1 MRLHRWKCLIF
12 ALFLFTEGLFGQEY
26 RGSLSGRVADPS
38 GAAVPGA
45 HVTLTNIATNVRL
58 TTDTN
63 AEGHYTVPF
72 LQPGTYDLRVEHQ
85 GFKAFQR
92 SPIEVRIEEAVTV
105 DAQLEL
111 GSGTETVNVRAE
123 TPLLDVASAS
133 LGETVDAKRVVE
145 LPIQQGVHFHLIAL
159 TPGVVKTG
167 TNMLDENP
175 YDGTIIS
182 YSVGGE
188 SASANLITVDGVIT
202 GQVSGSSGP
211 SFSPPEYSVGEFR
224 VLTSSFSAEQGF
236 TQGANVS
243 VSLKS
248 GTNTLH
254 GGRHRSGW
262 PSWSQRS
269 RIPIASAAAFS
280 NSELVHGTP
289 KGLKG

>member
-1 MRLHRWKCLIF
+1 MRLHTWICLIF
-12 ALFLFTEGLFGQEY
+12 AFSLFTEGLFGQEY
-26 RGSLSGRVADPS
+26 RGSLSGRVLDPS
-38 GAAVPGA
+38 GAAVPGVQ
-45 HVTLTNIATNVRL
+45 VTLTNIATNVRF

-72 LQPGTYDLRVEHQ
+72 LQPGTYSLRAEHQ

-111 GSGTETVNVRAE
+111 GSAAETVNVQAE
-123 TPLLDVASAS
+123 TPLLNVASAS

-145 LPIQQGVHFHLIAL
+145 LPIQQGVPYHLIAL

-188 SASANLITVDGVIT
+188 SASSNLITVDGAIT

-236 TQGANVS
+236 T
-243 VSLKS
+243 
-248 GTNTLH
+248 
-254 GGRHRSGW
+254 
-262 PSWSQRS
+262 
-269 RIPIASAAAFS
+269 
-280 NSELVHGTP
+280 
-289 KGLKG
+289 